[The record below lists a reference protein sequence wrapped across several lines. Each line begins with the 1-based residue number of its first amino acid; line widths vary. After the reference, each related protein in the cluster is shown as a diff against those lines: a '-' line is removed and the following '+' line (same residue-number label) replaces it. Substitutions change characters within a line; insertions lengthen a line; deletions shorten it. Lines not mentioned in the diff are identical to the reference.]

1 MKFTLFRIASLVFSS
16 AVLLLLCLTALSGHL
31 DDLSDAILPKE
42 LPSVNIANEKVRVI
56 LDAGHGGQDG
66 GASSADGTLEKD
78 LNLAVV
84 CRTGDLLSACGYETL
99 LTRSDDSML
108 GDGTAGHKKLADLR
122 WRLDFANSHPDALL
136 VSVHMNF
143 FPQKSCRGIQLY
155 YSDNDQNSI
164 ALAESL
170 HARVKDLQPDNRRE
184 IKKALSNIY
193 LLDRV
198 QIPAVLIECGFL
210 SNTEEAALLKS
221 EDYQKTMSILILSS
235 IDGYMKTEK

>member
-1 MKFTLFRIASLVFSS
+1 MKRKIWRIASLVLSS
-16 AVLLLLCLTALSGHL
+16 ALLLLLSLTALSGRL
-31 DDLSDAILPKE
+31 DALPDAILSKD
-42 LPSVNIANEKVRVI
+42 LPSVNIRDEKVQVI

-66 GASSADGTLEKD
+66 GASSDDGTLEKD

-84 CRTGDLLSACGYETL
+84 LRAKDLLSACGYDVL

-108 GDGTAGHKKLADLR
+108 GDGAAGHKKLADLKY
-122 WRLDFANSHPDALL
+122 RLDYANAHPDALL
-136 VSVHMNF
+136 FSVHMNF
-143 FPQKSCRGIQLY
+143 FPQESCRGIQLY
-155 YSDNDQNSI
+155 YSDNDEKSI

-210 SNTEEAALLKS
+210 SNADEAALLQS
-221 EDYQKTMSILILSS
+221 EDYQKTLSVLILSA
-235 IDGYMKTEK
+235 IDGYLKTDT